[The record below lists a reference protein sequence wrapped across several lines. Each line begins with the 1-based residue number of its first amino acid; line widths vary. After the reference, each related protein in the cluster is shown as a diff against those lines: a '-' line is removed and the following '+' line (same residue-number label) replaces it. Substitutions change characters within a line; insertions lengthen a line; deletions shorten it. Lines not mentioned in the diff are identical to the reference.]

1 MGNSARGNEARLVL
15 YNRLPIRRFKG
26 IHMSNTLKAF
36 HDIEDAREHQSH
48 KPSDTEFWEKSMTD
62 AVDTALHAIEAV
74 YFNLHDTQETQRDV
88 LSPEQVQ
95 KIRDLLLAFD
105 EWRARYYIDEWRK
118 SLNEGKEES
127 DIRLPRIYV
136 VDCRM
141 VTSSLVAC
149 LYFATAYNIPPYILS
164 AACSTA
170 AKAPEVL
177 ENLDK
182 MSVEERIEYFEAATS
197 GVGVFYSRDSRR
209 RS

>member
-1 MGNSARGNEARLVL
+1 
-15 YNRLPIRRFKG
+15 
-26 IHMSNTLKAF
+26 MSNTLKAF
-36 HDIEDAREHQSH
+36 HDIEDAREQLSR
-48 KPSDTEFWEKSMTD
+48 KPNDDEFWAKGMTD
-62 AVDTALHAIEAV
+62 AVGTTLHAIEAV

-105 EWRARYYIDEWRK
+105 EWRCSYYIDEWRK
-118 SLNEGKEES
+118 SEEAKS
-127 DIRLPRIYV
+127 DIRLPRIAFV
-136 VDCRM
+136 GERM
-141 VTSSLVAC
+141 VAASLVAC
-149 LYFATAYNIPPYILS
+149 LHYATAYNIPPYILS

-170 AKAPEVL
+170 ARAHEVL